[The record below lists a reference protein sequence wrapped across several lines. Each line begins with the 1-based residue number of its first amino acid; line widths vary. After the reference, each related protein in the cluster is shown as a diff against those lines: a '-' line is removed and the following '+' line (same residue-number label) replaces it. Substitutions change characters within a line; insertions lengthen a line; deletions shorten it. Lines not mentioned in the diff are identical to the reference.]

1 MIRKDHSRNGSI
13 GSELDRPYGPPPLP
27 PLVRHRISNHRK
39 EENESTSKAIS
50 LTSPTSNDG
59 VQVGKSSPDLNT
71 RMANSNINSGQ
82 TNNIRISSRHNDTPT
97 SPEEITQF

>member
-13 GSELDRPYGPPPLP
+13 GSELDRPDGPPPLP

-39 EENESTSKAIS
+39 EENAIS